1 MKDVVIIGGG
11 VVGLWCA
18 WHLQRAG
25 RQVTIVDKGDFTDGC
40 SYGNAG
46 MIVPSHFIPMASPG
60 IVASGLR
67 WMFKRDSPF
76 YIRPRLSLE
85 LLQWLY
91 LFNKSATKKHVEES
105 SALLRDM
112 HEESRALYAQLNQSS
127 GFNFEFQQK
136 GILMLYKSAA
146 AERDEVE
153 TAEKAHHLGIEANQ
167 LSRDQ
172 LNQIE
177 PGIEMSVRG
186 AIHYPGD
193 AHLTPQL
200 FMKQMIDFLKH
211 SGVEFMAGAEVEKL
225 NDQGDLGCE
234 ISIEGKEKLRSK
246 HAIVASGSWAAKLLK
261 QSGYY
266 MPIVDGKG
274 YSMTLPDMVTK
285 PSIPSILHEARVAIT
300 PMGSHL
306 RISGTLEISGM
317 DDKINQHK
325 VDSIVCAVPE
335 YYPQLQIPSPG
346 KVWFGYRPCTPDG
359 LPCIGRWKEGSSII
373 MATGHAMMGLSLA
386 PVTGRMVTDLVLDTK
401 MITPSTILHA
411 SRFSLSWK

>member
-146 AERDEVE
+146 AERDEV
-153 TAEKAHHLGIEANQ
+153 TRL
-167 LSRDQ
+167 RTD
-172 LNQIE
+172 
-177 PGIEMSVRG
+177 SVNARFEV
-186 AIHYPGD
+186 A
-193 AHLTPQL
+193 Q
-200 FMKQMIDFLKH
+200 H
-211 SGVEFMAGAEVEKL
+211 STRPA
-225 NDQGDLGCE
+225 
-234 ISIEGKEKLRSK
+234 
-246 HAIVASGSWAAKLLK
+246 VASQLV
-261 QSGYY
+261 
-266 MPIVDGKG
+266 ID
-274 YSMTLPDMVTK
+274 
-285 PSIPSILHEARVAIT
+285 EARQADMQLLAQELRRGQVDVAIDT
-300 PMGSHL
+300 
-306 RISGTLEISGM
+306 
-317 DDKINQHK
+317 
-325 VDSIVCAVPE
+325 V
-335 YYPQLQIPSPG
+335 
-346 KVWFGYRPCTPDG
+346 
-359 LPCIGRWKEGSSII
+359 
-373 MATGHAMMGLSLA
+373 
-386 PVTGRMVTDLVLDTK
+386 LVV
-401 MITPSTILHA
+401 
-411 SRFSLSWK
+411 RV